1 MFLIDFLQRSWHAN
15 EVVVLAVEQNTFR
28 QKENESHFYHPLCLS
43 AETRERHTHTHGTKI
58 ECKGKWVKAIGNLS

>member
-28 QKENESHFYHPLCLS
+28 QKENESHFYHPLCRN
-43 AETRERHTHTHGTKI
+43 ERETHTHSRYEDRMQREMG
-58 ECKGKWVKAIGNLS
+58 ESNR